1 MKAKG
6 RRQKAVRTNFWRVC
20 ALILAV
26 GAVAP
31 AVRALPQ
38 TALISDE
45 ESTIARHI
53 EIPFKLYGDYT
64 IVVRGSIGDR
74 HKLNFLI
81 DTGSSSTVVDG
92 PLARKLRLAKSS
104 RKIAVFAS
112 LVTTEEVVLPSL
124 QLGPLHAISLP
135 AVVRDLSYFQ
145 DSLSAHVDVIVGI
158 DVLSRTSFTID
169 YEARKLILGP
179 VERLSNSVPCDPRS
193 PYPTGALRLGN
204 RVVRVLVDTGAQ
216 ELALFEKPP
225 GGLLP
230 DGQGAKEETR
240 TSMAGQVVI
249 KRAEFHELALGA
261 AHWARREALFMEA
274 PTSLFDGLLGPRW
287 LGAKRIGFDFEHR
300 VISWEK

>member
-38 TALISDE
+38 TALISYE

-135 AVVRDLSYFQ
+135 EIGR
-145 DSLSAHVDVIVGI
+145 AHV
-158 DVLSRTSFTID
+158 
-169 YEARKLILGP
+169 
-179 VERLSNSVPCDPRS
+179 
-193 PYPTGALRLGN
+193 
-204 RVVRVLVDTGAQ
+204 
-216 ELALFEKPP
+216 
-225 GGLLP
+225 
-230 DGQGAKEETR
+230 
-240 TSMAGQVVI
+240 
-249 KRAEFHELALGA
+249 
-261 AHWARREALFMEA
+261 
-274 PTSLFDGLLGPRW
+274 
-287 LGAKRIGFDFEHR
+287 
-300 VISWEK
+300 